1 MLRRIEKLQYITHTS
16 PSLDHCELAQKACKG
31 GIKWVQ
37 LRVKD
42 QVTEEW
48 LDTAKR
54 AKKICEEHGAALI
67 INDNVEIAK
76 LVGADGVHLGKD
88 DMSPVEARQ
97 ILGENCIIGGTANTF
112 EDVQNAV
119 KKGVDYVGL
128 GPFRFTITK
137 QNLNPQLALEGY
149 REIVEACK
157 EHDMKIP
164 LVAIGGIRVED
175 VEEILK
181 TGVHGVAVGTAIG
194 FGDPTD
200 NAQKFVEAIY

>member
-119 KKGVDYVGL
+119 SKGVDYVGL

-137 QNLNPQLALEGY
+137 EKLSPKLALEGY
-149 REIVEACK
+149 QKIVEACQK
-157 EHDMKIP
+157 HDIEIP

>member
-1 MLRRIEKLQYITHTS
+1 MLRRIEKLHYITHTS

-76 LVGADGVHLGKD
+76 QVGADGVHLGKS

-112 EDVQNAV
+112 EDVQDAV
-119 KKGVDYVGL
+119 NKGVDYVGL

-137 QNLNPQLALEGY
+137 EKLSPELALEGY
-149 REIVEACK
+149 QKIVEACK
-157 EHDMKIP
+157 KHDIKIP

-175 VEEILK
+175 VEEILNM
-181 TGVHGVAVGTAIG
+181 GIHGVAVGTAIG